1 MDIVTLMLVI
11 VFVGVVLYC
20 INRFIPMDA
29 NIKQILNIVVIV
41 ALVIWLLNVFG
52 VFARLSTVHIGG

>member
-41 ALVIWLLNVFG
+41 ALVVWLLNVFG
-52 VFARLSTVHIGG
+52 VFARLATVHIGG